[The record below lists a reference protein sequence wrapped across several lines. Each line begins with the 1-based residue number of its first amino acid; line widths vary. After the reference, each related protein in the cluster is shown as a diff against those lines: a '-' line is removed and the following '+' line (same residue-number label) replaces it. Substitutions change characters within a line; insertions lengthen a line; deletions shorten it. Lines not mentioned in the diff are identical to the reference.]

1 MTKQMMARLTLV
13 LCCLLP
19 VVSFAAGTNFF
30 IQGLSHPLMVPA
42 HLIVTFSLGLLLGQQ
57 GWKHMGIVLPFF
69 ILVIGASLVMTRHY
83 NPSWNSEAILLP
95 LAAITG
101 VLVIL
106 KLQLHWI
113 ITVVL
118 AAAAAVVIGLDSA
131 VPMIPGL
138 QARKIYA
145 SLAGSGLTVFGL
157 LLVISVIA
165 WSLRNLLQGIVLRVL
180 GAWATAGAVL
190 VLTLLLANTT
200 AA

>member
-1 MTKQMMARLTLV
+1 
-13 LCCLLP
+13 
-19 VVSFAAGTNFF
+19 
-30 IQGLSHPLMVPA
+30 
-42 HLIVTFSLGLLLGQQ
+42 
-57 GWKHMGIVLPFF
+57 MGIVLPFF

-145 SLAGSGLTVFGL
+145 SLAGSGLTVFGI